1 MIRTSLLGL
10 AALSALALPMSA
22 SAASADPALAAFQS
36 LCVANSNSYAAVISA
51 AKAAGWTDTQLI
63 PSTDD
68 AVSITSKAALEKTGP
83 VHLTLLVTQGLRHT
97 KGGDVQEGDCKVSTD
112 TADAAIV
119 TNTQGWLGFAPD
131 AGDTTLA
138 SFFVKTGAPPS
149 HIAAG
154 DLNAAMGSGGF
165 SIIKA
170 QQDQGSA
177 ILVYTTFSK

>member
-10 AALSALALPMSA
+10 AALGVLALPMTA
-22 SAASADPALAAFQS
+22 SAAPSDPALAAFSS
-36 LCVANSNSYAAVISA
+36 LCVANGNSYTAVLSA

-68 AVSITSKAALEKTGP
+68 AVTITSKAALEKNGP
-83 VHLTLLVTQGLRHT
+83 VHLTLLVSQGLRHT
-97 KGGDVQEGDCKVSTD
+97 KGGDIQEGDCKVSTD

-119 TNTQGWLGFAPD
+119 ANTQGWLGFAPD
-131 AGDTTLA
+131 GGDSTLA

-149 HIAAG
+149 HIASS

-170 QQDQGSA
+170 QQDPGSA